1 MSKETAKKAQT
12 IKKSSTPWWMWVIV
26 VGLGLALV
34 GGLQY
39 WRFSRAMYARRAAM
53 QAQRAKLVDF
63 WKAEGLSDE
72 EINQKLK
79 TDRSQ
84 NLQRTGQQNLAG
96 MMFRMMGGGFRIRQG
111 GTGNVGGSEQF
122 QR

>member
-1 MSKETAKKAQT
+1 M
-12 IKKSSTPWWMWVIV
+12 
-26 VGLGLALV
+26 
-34 GGLQY
+34 
-39 WRFSRAMYARRAAM
+39 
-53 QAQRAKLVDF
+53 VDF